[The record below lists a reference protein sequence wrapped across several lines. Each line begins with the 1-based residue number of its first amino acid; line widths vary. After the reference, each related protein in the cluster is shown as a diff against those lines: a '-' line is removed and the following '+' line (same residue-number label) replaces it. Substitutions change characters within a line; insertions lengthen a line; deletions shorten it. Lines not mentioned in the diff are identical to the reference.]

1 MMGEESS
8 PAACL
13 SELRLDRWVAGE
25 LNGPEREDVEAHLRG
40 CRRCAA
46 RQDTR
51 QLEKRRFQETA
62 PPLPFQARPAVVVVQ
77 DAGATVVT
85 RKRPGFFSSKRA
97 VVGAAAGLAVA
108 LAAAFILVPWALSPC
123 CGETLQVKGKGN
135 HRVRFFVHDGA
146 AGTVREGVFGE
157 TVRPG
162 DRIRFA
168 FNDTAL
174 GDRSVALLS
183 RDAAGK
189 VSVYFPDGARQTA
202 PPPPP
207 SADGLIAYSVQ
218 LDETLGPETLYA
230 VYCAGA
236 VALEPMQTALSRAFH
251 PVWPTSCE
259 VETIMIDKKPRR

>member
-1 MMGEESS
+1 MMAEESS

-25 LNGPEREDVEAHLRG
+25 LNVPEREDVENHVRG
-40 CRRCAA
+40 CRRCASRREA
-46 RQDTR
+46 R
-51 QLEKRRFQETA
+51 LMEKQRFHDTA
-62 PPLPFQARPAVVVVQ
+62 PLMPFEARPAPTVIE
-77 DAGATVVT
+77 DAAFVS
-85 RKRPGFFSSKRA
+85 RKRPGFFGSKRA
-97 VVGAAAGLAVA
+97 VFGAGSGLAVA
-108 LAAAFILVPWALSPC
+108 LAAAFILVPWALAPC
-123 CGETLQVKGKGN
+123 CGETVQVKGKGG

-146 AGTVREGVFGE
+146 AGTVREGTFGE
-157 TVRPG
+157 TVHPG

-168 FNDTAL
+168 FNHDAL
-174 GDRSVALLS
+174 GDRRVAVLS

-202 PPPPP
+202 PPPP
-207 SADGLIAYSVQ
+207 SADGLIGYSVQ

-230 VYCAGA
+230 VDCAGA

-251 PVWPTSCE
+251 PVWPTSCQ